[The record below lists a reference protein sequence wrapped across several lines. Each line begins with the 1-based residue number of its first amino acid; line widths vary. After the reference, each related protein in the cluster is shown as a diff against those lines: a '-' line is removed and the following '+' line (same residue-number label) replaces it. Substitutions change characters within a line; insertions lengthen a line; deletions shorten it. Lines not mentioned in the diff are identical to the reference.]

1 MPRVYR
7 ARSILVT
14 YSFFYDLAYFSFFP
28 LCPPASRPSLAP
40 TGHPRNHAAADA
52 EVLAGLSD
60 RKLPITT
67 NDERFA
73 AEAGIPF
80 SAGL

>member
-1 MPRVYR
+1 
-7 ARSILVT
+7 
-14 YSFFYDLAYFSFFP
+14 
-28 LCPPASRPSLAP
+28 LAP